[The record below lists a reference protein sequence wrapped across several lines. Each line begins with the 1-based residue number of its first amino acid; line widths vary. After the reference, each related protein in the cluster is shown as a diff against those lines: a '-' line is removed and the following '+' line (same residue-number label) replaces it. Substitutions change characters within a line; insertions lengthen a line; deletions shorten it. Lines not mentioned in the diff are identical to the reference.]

1 MQKTLR
7 NALNEGLSTGFSTV
21 DAYGE
26 RTERQEYLWR
36 PHEEPAFLTVDTQ
49 RVTVRAFWETGAP
62 VHFSLSK
69 PDPATVKSMFQTLYT
84 SHVPEPGKENY
95 RKLLPKEVKP
105 VTLSIYDDKA
115 NEINIEA
122 FNRLLEQ
129 VDEVMSMPPFPELN
143 LGKIQLAKAVKRV
156 YVTNTNELSGKYI
169 KTHFNLALSVG
180 LGQNRIDVNQ
190 TRVFFRQ
197 LDPLRLLNRAYNLLQ
212 SLAVPVTESKNPILT
227 LKEIPLILSPEASS
241 FILKEFSHY
250 FRLKADREMIK
261 FRYPSILNIVD
272 QPVMDGQAGSV
283 PFDDEGMQTPGGET
297 YLVRKGEFQGVVS
310 DIANAFEARSSESN
324 TISPPTSTGNGFRSI
339 RSPVPVTRFSNLYIK
354 PTVLPLK
361 NLRDDAGEGVV
372 VSLLKLKHVDNRGY
386 VFSAYGYRF
395 REDRMMEPVHF
406 YFRTSFRSFLLN
418 ILKISKEIKFF
429 HSTYTIGSPY
439 LLVKAGNKQDDV
451 LEI

>member
-7 NALNEGLSTGFSTV
+7 SALDEGRACGFATV
-21 DAYGE
+21 EAFGE
-26 RTERQEYLWR
+26 KAERQEYQWR
-36 PHEEPAFLTVDTQ
+36 PHEEPAFLTQDTQ
-49 RVTVRAFWETGAP
+49 NLCVRAFWETGAP

-69 PDPATVKSMFQTLYT
+69 PGSAVLQSVFQSLYT
-84 SHVPEPGKENY
+84 SHVPDSGKENY
-95 RKLLPKEVKP
+95 RHLLPKEVKT
-105 VTLSIYDDKA
+105 VKLAIYDDSA
-115 NEINIEA
+115 SGVNIDA

-129 VDEVMSMPPFPELN
+129 VDEVMSMPPFPELR
-143 LGKIQLAKAVKRV
+143 LEKIQLAKAVRRV
-156 YVTNTNELSGKYI
+156 YIANSNGLSAKYI
-169 KTHFNLALSVG
+169 KTRFNLALSVG
-180 LGQNRIDVNQ
+180 LGQNHIDVSQN
-190 TRVFFRQ
+190 RVFFRQ

-212 SLAVPVTESKNPILT
+212 SLAVPARESKNPIFNN
-227 LKEIPLILSPEASS
+227 KEIPLILSPEASS

-250 FRLKADREMIK
+250 FRLKADREMMK
-261 FRYPSILNIVD
+261 FRYPAILNIVD

-297 YLVRKGEFQGVVS
+297 YLVQKGEFQGVVS
-310 DIANAFEARSSESN
+310 GIANAFETQTSRTRAILAPS
-324 TISPPTSTGNGFRSI
+324 STGNGFRSS

-361 NLRDDAGEGVV
+361 NLRDAAGEGVV
-372 VSLLKLKHVDNRGY
+372 VSLVKLKHVDNRGY

-395 REDRMMEPVHF
+395 LDHRMMEPVHF

-429 HSTYTIGSPY
+429 HSNYTIGSPY
-439 LLVKAGNKQDDV
+439 LLVKANNKQDDV